1 MIDRSPPN
9 ALLGPDDP
17 DPVVTFGEGGA
28 SPFLIVCDHAGRATP
43 RSLLRLGLP
52 ETVFDTHIAQDIGAL
67 ALAEQLA
74 ARLGADVIAQAYSR
88 LVIDCNRPPGHPQS
102 IPAISDGIMIPG
114 NQDLGSAQME
124 ARMAAIFRP
133 YHGAI
138 AARMEHRARVG
149 RSTLLVCL
157 HSFTPVLGGERRP
170 WEVGVLHQGVSA
182 ASEALLAALN
192 RQSGLIV
199 GDNEPY
205 AMGDDDHTAP
215 FHALAQGLDVLE
227 IEVRQDIAADRA
239 GREMLADLF
248 TRVLPVALEAAGAG
262 H

>member
-1 MIDRSPPN
+1 
-9 ALLGPDDP
+9 
-17 DPVVTFGEGGA
+17 
-28 SPFLIVCDHAGRATP
+28 
-43 RSLLRLGLP
+43 
-52 ETVFDTHIAQDIGAL
+52 
-67 ALAEQLA
+67 
-74 ARLGADVIAQAYSR
+74 
-88 LVIDCNRPPGHPQS
+88 
-102 IPAISDGIMIPG
+102 
-114 NQDLGSAQME
+114 
-124 ARMAAIFRP
+124 
-133 YHGAI
+133 
-138 AARMEHRARVG
+138 
-149 RSTLLVCL
+149 
-157 HSFTPVLGGERRP
+157 
-170 WEVGVLHQGVSA
+170 VLHQGVSA